1 MVPASEPEYVRL
13 AAEDLASDVKK
24 ITGKSL
30 AIVERQPAS
39 GDYVFLGSINRPDS
53 AAMLGQL
60 VPTAVG
66 ALRGKW
72 EAYRVHSVG
81 LAPDKRALVI
91 AGSDERGTMFGLY
104 AFIEKYLGV
113 DPLYFWTDREPKPHE
128 RLAWDSVALAAD
140 EPTFRFRGW
149 FINDEDL
156 LSEWHLDGG
165 HRDIDYGFYERV
177 ISPKASAAIFESMLR
192 LGYNL
197 VIPASFV
204 DIRNPDE
211 ARLIDEASR
220 RGLFVSMHHVEPM
233 GVSGFAFKN
242 YWRDRG
248 EDVPFSFF
256 RHRDKFETIWRDY
269 AARWAKYPN
278 VIWQLGLRGIADR
291 PVWVSD
297 PSAPKTDE
305 GRGKLI
311 SDAIALQWDIVRS
324 VDKRPEPLA
333 TTTLWMEGAQLHEQG
348 HLQFPPELMAIFSDN
363 SPGWQLQRDFYE
375 VPRQPGRRY
384 GIYYHMA
391 LWSVGPHLAQAVS
404 PESYVIDAK
413 ANTRNLLDGELITI
427 GQRILQTMQSHRSK
441 AGKLWN
447 QPERLERMVAKVAA
461 HRQAV
466 EAAGAEVD
474 AILGQLQ
481 GAERTF
487 FEVNFIAQRQ
497 ILLGLQQWFEGVLQA
512 GLAEQKN
519 DRPAVVRHLQAA
531 QAGMATIR
539 NAQTLCTQ
547 GKWRDWYRGE
557 RKMNLGRSE
566 DLTRQA
572 LDAAK

>member
-1 MVPASEPEYVRL
+1 MPLLPCLAVLLAASQPANGFELASPERAAAIVVPASEPEYVRL
-13 AAEDLASDVKK
+13 AAENLASDVKK
-24 ITGKSL
+24 ITGKNL
-30 AIVERQPAS
+30 AIVEWQPAS
-39 GDYVFLGSINRPDS
+39 GDYVFLGSMNRPDS

-81 LAPDKRALVI
+81 LASDKRVLVI

-113 DPLYFWTDREPKPHE
+113 DPLYFWTDREPKPRE
-128 RLAWDSVALAAD
+128 RLAWDRVALAAD

-311 SDAIALQWDIVRS
+311 SDAIALQWEIVRS

-404 PESYVIDAK
+404 PEK
-413 ANTRNLLDGELITI
+413 AHAIFSLAVER
-427 GQRILQTMQSHRSK
+427 QSHDYAILNVGNVREFVLGLDAASRM
-441 AGKLWN
+441 LRDFEPFD
-447 QPERLERMVAKVAA
+447 PERYL
-461 HRQAV
+461 
-466 EAAGAEVD
+466 
-474 AILGQLQ
+474 
-481 GAERTF
+481 T
-487 FEVNFIAQRQ
+487 
-497 ILLGLQQWFEGVLQA
+497 
-512 GLAEQKN
+512 
-519 DRPAVVRHLQAA
+519 
-531 QAGMATIR
+531 
-539 NAQTLCTQ
+539 
-547 GKWRDWYRGE
+547 DWCGE
-557 RKMNLGRSE
+557 RKMNLGRAE
-566 DLTRQA
+566 DLTRQV
-572 LDAAK
+572 LDAAR